1 MKFTKLTS
9 VALLGAAL
17 LTGTVACSK
26 SNNNS
31 APKTT
36 TQKSVTSS
44 HVSHDSESAMN
55 KQSQKDKIQINISQ
69 QEAIDKFNQQ
79 FNNKKIKSIE
89 LSREGKQY
97 YYEIEGFDS
106 TNEYSVNI
114 NAETGQIGHVHS
126 EKLDHDDRNQKAL
139 ALRGAISRDDA
150 SRIAEEHVK
159 GTSEE
164 WKLEQDE
171 DTGKTYWEVTVK
183 NGHQETDVK
192 INAHTREIIST
203 EHDD

>member
-9 VALLGAAL
+9 VALLSATL
-17 LTGTVACSK
+17 LTTVVACSK
-26 SNNNS
+26 QNDT
-31 APKTT
+31 ATT

-44 HVSHDSESAMN
+44 KVTHNSESAVS
-55 KQSQKDKIQINISQ
+55 KQSRKDNIQIKLSQ
-69 QEAIDKFNQQ
+69 QDKFQKQ
-79 FNNKKIKSIE
+79 FSGKQLKSIE
-89 LSREGKQY
+89 LSREGNHY
-97 YYEIEGFDS
+97 LYEIEGFDS

-171 DTGKTYWEVTVK
+171 DTGKTYWDVTVK

>member
-9 VALLGAAL
+9 IALLSAAL

-26 SNNNS
+26 QDNS
-31 APKTT
+31 TAKTT

-44 HVSHDSESAMN
+44 KVTHNSESAMS
-55 KQSQKDKIQINISQ
+55 KQTQKDNIQIKWSQ
-69 QEAIDKFNQQ
+69 QEAIDKFHQQ
-79 FNNKKIKSIE
+79 FSGKQLKSIE
-89 LSREGKQY
+89 LNREGKHY
-97 YYEIEGFDS
+97 LYEIEGFDS
-106 TNEYSVNI
+106 NNEYSVNI

-139 ALRGAISRDDA
+139 DFKGTISRDDA
-150 SRIAEEHVK
+150 SRIAEEHIK

-171 DTGKTYWEVTVK
+171 DTGKTYWEVKVK
-183 NGHQETDVK
+183 NGHQETEVK
-192 INAHTREIIST
+192 INAHTKEVIST

>member
-9 VALLGAAL
+9 VALLSATL
-17 LTGTVACSK
+17 LTTVVACSK
-26 SNNNS
+26 QNGT
-31 APKTT
+31 ATT

-44 HVSHDSESAMN
+44 KVTHNSESAVS
-55 KQSQKDKIQINISQ
+55 KQSRKDNIQIKLSQ
-69 QEAIDKFNQQ
+69 QEAIDKFQKQ
-79 FNNKKIKSIE
+79 FSGKQLKSIE
-89 LSREGKQY
+89 LNREGKHY
-97 YYEIEGFDS
+97 LYEIEGFDS
-106 TNEYSVNI
+106 NNEYSVNI

-139 ALRGAISRDDA
+139 DLKGTISRDDA

-171 DTGKTYWEVTVK
+171 DTGKTYWEVKVK
-183 NGHQETDVK
+183 NGHQETEVK
-192 INAHTREIIST
+192 INAHTKEVIST

>member
-9 VALLGAAL
+9 VALLSATL
-17 LTGTVACSK
+17 LTTVVACSK
-26 SNNNS
+26 QNDT
-31 APKTT
+31 ATT

-44 HVSHDSESAMN
+44 KVTHNSESAMS
-55 KQSQKDKIQINISQ
+55 KQTQKDNIQIKLSQ
-69 QEAIDKFNQQ
+69 QEAIDKFHQQ
-79 FNNKKIKSIE
+79 FSGKQLKSIE

-106 TNEYSVNI
+106 SNEYSVNI
-114 NAETGQIGHVHS
+114 NAESGQLGHVHS

>member
-1 MKFTKLTS
+1 MKFTKLTGI
-9 VALLGAAL
+9 ALLSAAL

-26 SNNNS
+26 QDNS
-31 APKTT
+31 TAKTT

-44 HVSHDSESAMN
+44 KVTHNSESAMS
-55 KQSQKDKIQINISQ
+55 KQTQKDNIQIKLSQ
-69 QEAIDKFNQQ
+69 QEAIDKFHQQ
-79 FNNKKIKSIE
+79 FSGKQLKSIE
-89 LSREGKQY
+89 LNREGKHY
-97 YYEIEGFDS
+97 LYEIEGFDS
-106 TNEYSVNI
+106 NNEYSVNI

-139 ALRGAISRDDA
+139 DFKGTISRDDA
-150 SRIAEEHVK
+150 SRIAEEHIK

-171 DTGKTYWEVTVK
+171 DTGKTYWEVKVK
-183 NGHQETDVK
+183 NGHQETEVK
-192 INAHTREIIST
+192 INAHTKEVIST

>member
-9 VALLGAAL
+9 IALLSAAL

-26 SNNNS
+26 KDNS
-31 APKTT
+31 TAKTT

-44 HVSHDSESAMN
+44 KVTHNSESAMS
-55 KQSQKDKIQINISQ
+55 KQTQKDNIQIKLSQ
-69 QEAIDKFNQQ
+69 QEAIDKFHQQ
-79 FNNKKIKSIE
+79 FSGKQLKSIE
-89 LSREGKQY
+89 LNREGKHY
-97 YYEIEGFDS
+97 LYEIEGFDS
-106 TNEYSVNI
+106 NNEYSVNI

-139 ALRGAISRDDA
+139 DFKGTISRDDA
-150 SRIAEEHVK
+150 SRIAEEHIK

-171 DTGKTYWEVTVK
+171 DTGKTYWEVKVK
-183 NGHQETDVK
+183 NGHQETEVK
-192 INAHTREIIST
+192 INAHTKEVIST

>member
-9 VALLGAAL
+9 IALLSAAL

-26 SNNNS
+26 QDNS
-31 APKTT
+31 TAKTT

-44 HVSHDSESAMN
+44 KVTHNSESAMS
-55 KQSQKDKIQINISQ
+55 KQTQKDNIQIKLSQ
-69 QEAIDKFNQQ
+69 QEAIDKFHQQ
-79 FNNKKIKSIE
+79 FSGKQLKSIE
-89 LSREGKQY
+89 LNREGKHY
-97 YYEIEGFDS
+97 LYEIEGFDS
-106 TNEYSVNI
+106 NNEYSVNI

-139 ALRGAISRDDA
+139 DFKGTISRDDA
-150 SRIAEEHVK
+150 SRIAEEHIK

-171 DTGKTYWEVTVK
+171 DTGKTYWEVNVK
-183 NGHQETDVK
+183 NGHQETEVK
-192 INAHTREIIST
+192 INAHTKEVIST

>member
-9 VALLGAAL
+9 VALLSATL
-17 LTGTVACSK
+17 LTTVVACSK
-26 SNNNS
+26 QNDT
-31 APKTT
+31 ATT

-44 HVSHDSESAMN
+44 KVTHNSESAVS
-55 KQSQKDKIQINISQ
+55 KQSRKDNIQINISQ
-69 QEAIDKFNQQ
+69 QEVIDKFNQQ

-106 TNEYSVNI
+106 SNEYSVNI
-114 NAETGQIGHVHS
+114 NAESGQLGHVHS

>member
-9 VALLGAAL
+9 IALLSAAL
-17 LTGTVACSK
+17 LTGTAACSK
-26 SNNNS
+26 QDNS
-31 APKTT
+31 TAKTT

-44 HVSHDSESAMN
+44 KVTHNSESAMS
-55 KQSQKDKIQINISQ
+55 KQTQKDNIQIKLSQ
-69 QEAIDKFNQQ
+69 QEAIDKFHQQ
-79 FNNKKIKSIE
+79 FSGKQLKSIE
-89 LSREGKQY
+89 LNREGKHY
-97 YYEIEGFDS
+97 LYEIEGFDS
-106 TNEYSVNI
+106 NNEYSVNI

-139 ALRGAISRDDA
+139 DFKGTISRDDA
-150 SRIAEEHVK
+150 SRIAEEHIK

-171 DTGKTYWEVTVK
+171 DTGKTYWEVKVK
-183 NGHQETDVK
+183 NGHQETEVK
-192 INAHTREIIST
+192 INAHTKEVIST

>member
-9 VALLGAAL
+9 VALLSATL
-17 LTGTVACSK
+17 LTTVVACSK
-26 SNNNS
+26 QNDT
-31 APKTT
+31 ATT

-44 HVSHDSESAMN
+44 KVTHNSESAVS
-55 KQSQKDKIQINISQ
+55 KQSRKDNIQIKLSQ

-79 FNNKKIKSIE
+79 FNNKKI
-89 LSREGKQY
+89 
-97 YYEIEGFDS
+97 
-106 TNEYSVNI
+106 
-114 NAETGQIGHVHS
+114 HS
-126 EKLDHDDRNQKAL
+126 EKFDHDDRNQKAL

-159 GTSEE
+159 GTREE

-171 DTGKTYWEVTVK
+171 DTGKTYWDVTVK

>member
-9 VALLGAAL
+9 IALLSAAL

-26 SNNNS
+26 QDNS
-31 APKTT
+31 TAKTT

-44 HVSHDSESAMN
+44 KVTHNSESAMS
-55 KQSQKDKIQINISQ
+55 KQTQKDNIQIKLSQ
-69 QEAIDKFNQQ
+69 QEAIDKFHQQ
-79 FNNKKIKSIE
+79 FSGKQLKSIE
-89 LSREGKQY
+89 LNREGKHY
-97 YYEIEGFDS
+97 LYEIEGFDS
-106 TNEYSVNI
+106 NNEYSVNI

-139 ALRGAISRDDA
+139 DLKGTISRDDA

-171 DTGKTYWEVTVK
+171 DTGKTYWEVKVK
-183 NGHQETDVK
+183 NGHQETEVK
-192 INAHTREIIST
+192 INAHTKEVIST

>member
-9 VALLGAAL
+9 IALLSAAL

-26 SNNNS
+26 QDNS
-31 APKTT
+31 TAKTT
-36 TQKSVTSS
+36 TKKSVTSS
-44 HVSHDSESAMN
+44 KVTHNSESAMS
-55 KQSQKDKIQINISQ
+55 KQTQKDNIQIKLSQ
-69 QEAIDKFNQQ
+69 QEAIDKFHQQ
-79 FNNKKIKSIE
+79 FSGKQLKSIE
-89 LSREGKQY
+89 LNREGKHY
-97 YYEIEGFDS
+97 LYEIEGFDS
-106 TNEYSVNI
+106 NNEYSVNI

-139 ALRGAISRDDA
+139 DLKGTISRDDA

-171 DTGKTYWEVTVK
+171 DTGKTYWEVKVK
-183 NGHQETDVK
+183 NGHQETEVK
-192 INAHTREIIST
+192 INAHTKEVIST
-203 EHDD
+203 EHDY

>member
-9 VALLGAAL
+9 VALLSATL
-17 LTGTVACSK
+17 LTTVVACSK
-26 SNNNS
+26 QNDT
-31 APKTT
+31 ATT

-44 HVSHDSESAMN
+44 KVTHNSESAVS
-55 KQSQKDKIQINISQ
+55 KQSRKDNIQIKLSQ

-106 TNEYSVNI
+106 SNEYSVNI
-114 NAETGQIGHVHS
+114 NAESGQLGHVHS
-126 EKLDHDDRNQKAL
+126 EKLDHDDRNQRAL

>member
-9 VALLGAAL
+9 IALLSSAL

-26 SNNNS
+26 QDNS
-31 APKTT
+31 TAKTT

-44 HVSHDSESAMN
+44 KVTHNSESAMS
-55 KQSQKDKIQINISQ
+55 KQTQKDNIQIKLSQ
-69 QEAIDKFNQQ
+69 QEAIDKFHQQ
-79 FNNKKIKSIE
+79 FSGKQLKSIE
-89 LSREGKQY
+89 LNREGKHY
-97 YYEIEGFDS
+97 LYEIEGFDS
-106 TNEYSVNI
+106 NNEYSVNI

-139 ALRGAISRDDA
+139 DFKGTISRDDA
-150 SRIAEEHVK
+150 SRIAEEHIK

-171 DTGKTYWEVTVK
+171 DTGKTYWEVKVK
-183 NGHQETDVK
+183 NGHQETEVK
-192 INAHTREIIST
+192 INAHTKEVIST

>member
-9 VALLGAAL
+9 IELLSAAL

-26 SNNNS
+26 QDNS
-31 APKTT
+31 TAKTT

-44 HVSHDSESAMN
+44 KVTHNSESAMS
-55 KQSQKDKIQINISQ
+55 KQTQKDNIQIKLSQ
-69 QEAIDKFNQQ
+69 QEAIDKFHQQ
-79 FNNKKIKSIE
+79 FNGKQLKSIE
-89 LSREGKQY
+89 LNREGKHY
-97 YYEIEGFDS
+97 LYEIEGFDS
-106 TNEYSVNI
+106 NNEYSVNI

-139 ALRGAISRDDA
+139 DFKGTIGRDDA
-150 SRIAEEHVK
+150 SRIAEEHIK

-171 DTGKTYWEVTVK
+171 DTGKTYWEVKVK
-183 NGHQETDVK
+183 NGHQETEVK
-192 INAHTREIIST
+192 INAHTKEVIST

>member
-9 VALLGAAL
+9 IALLSAAL

-26 SNNNS
+26 QDIST
-31 APKTT
+31 AKTT

-44 HVSHDSESAMN
+44 KVTHNSESAMS
-55 KQSQKDKIQINISQ
+55 KQTQKDNIQIKLSQ
-69 QEAIDKFNQQ
+69 QEAIDKFHQQ
-79 FNNKKIKSIE
+79 FSGKQLKSIE
-89 LSREGKQY
+89 LNREGKHY
-97 YYEIEGFDS
+97 LYEIEGFDS
-106 TNEYSVNI
+106 NNEYSVNI

-139 ALRGAISRDDA
+139 DFKGTISRDDA
-150 SRIAEEHVK
+150 SRIAEEHIK

-171 DTGKTYWEVTVK
+171 DTGKTYWEVKVK
-183 NGHQETDVK
+183 NGHQETEVK
-192 INAHTREIIST
+192 INAHTKEVIST

>member
-9 VALLGAAL
+9 IALLSAAL

-26 SNNNS
+26 QDNS
-31 APKTT
+31 TAKTN

-44 HVSHDSESAMN
+44 KVTHNSESAMS
-55 KQSQKDKIQINISQ
+55 KQTQKDNIQIKLSQ
-69 QEAIDKFNQQ
+69 QEAIDKFHQQ
-79 FNNKKIKSIE
+79 FSGKQLKSIE
-89 LSREGKQY
+89 LNREGKHY
-97 YYEIEGFDS
+97 LYEIEGFDS
-106 TNEYSVNI
+106 NNEYSVNI

-139 ALRGAISRDDA
+139 DFKGTISRDDA
-150 SRIAEEHVK
+150 SRIAEEHIK

-171 DTGKTYWEVTVK
+171 DTGKTYWEVKVK
-183 NGHQETDVK
+183 NGHQETEVK
-192 INAHTREIIST
+192 INAHTKEVIST

>member
-9 VALLGAAL
+9 IALLSAAL

-26 SNNNS
+26 QDNS
-31 APKTT
+31 TAKTT

-44 HVSHDSESAMN
+44 KVTHNSESAMS
-55 KQSQKDKIQINISQ
+55 KQTQKDNIQIKLSQ
-69 QEAIDKFNQQ
+69 QEAIDKFHQQ
-79 FNNKKIKSIE
+79 FSGKQLKSIE
-89 LSREGKQY
+89 LNREGKHY
-97 YYEIEGFDS
+97 LYEIEGFDS
-106 TNEYSVNI
+106 NNEYSVNI

-139 ALRGAISRDDA
+139 DFKGTISRDDA
-150 SRIAEEHVK
+150 SRIAEEHIK

-171 DTGKTYWEVTVK
+171 DTGKTYWEVKVK

>member
-9 VALLGAAL
+9 IALLSAAL

-26 SNNNS
+26 QDNS
-31 APKTT
+31 TAKTT

-44 HVSHDSESAMN
+44 KVTHNSESAMS
-55 KQSQKDKIQINISQ
+55 KQTQKDNIQIKLSQ
-69 QEAIDKFNQQ
+69 QEAIDKFHQQ
-79 FNNKKIKSIE
+79 FSGKQLKSIE
-89 LSREGKQY
+89 LNREGKHY
-97 YYEIEGFDS
+97 LYEIEGFDS
-106 TNEYSVNI
+106 NNEYSVNI

>member
-9 VALLGAAL
+9 VALLSATL
-17 LTGTVACSK
+17 LTTVVACSK
-26 SNNNS
+26 QNDT
-31 APKTT
+31 ATT

-44 HVSHDSESAMN
+44 KVTHNSESAVS
-55 KQSQKDKIQINISQ
+55 KQSRKDNIQINISQ

-106 TNEYSVNI
+106 SNEYSVNI
-114 NAETGQIGHVHS
+114 NAESGQLGHVHS

>member
-9 VALLGAAL
+9 IALLSAAL

-26 SNNNS
+26 QDNS
-31 APKTT
+31 TAKTT

-44 HVSHDSESAMN
+44 KVTHNSESAMS
-55 KQSQKDKIQINISQ
+55 KQTQKDNIQIKLSQ
-69 QEAIDKFNQQ
+69 QEAIDKFHQQ
-79 FNNKKIKSIE
+79 FSGKQLKSIE
-89 LSREGKQY
+89 LNREGKHY
-97 YYEIEGFDS
+97 LYEIEGFDS
-106 TNEYSVNI
+106 NNEYSVNI

-139 ALRGAISRDDA
+139 DFKGTISRDDA
-150 SRIAEEHVK
+150 SRIAEEHIK

-171 DTGKTYWEVTVK
+171 DTDKTYWEVKVK
-183 NGHQETDVK
+183 NGHQETEVK
-192 INAHTREIIST
+192 INAHTKEVIST

>member
-9 VALLGAAL
+9 IALLSAAL

-26 SNNNS
+26 QDSS
-31 APKTT
+31 TAKTT

-44 HVSHDSESAMN
+44 KVTHNSESAMS
-55 KQSQKDKIQINISQ
+55 KQTQKDNIQIKLSQ
-69 QEAIDKFNQQ
+69 QEAIDKFHQQ
-79 FNNKKIKSIE
+79 FSGKQLKSIE
-89 LSREGKQY
+89 LNREGKHY
-97 YYEIEGFDS
+97 LYEIEGFDS
-106 TNEYSVNI
+106 NNEYSVNI

-139 ALRGAISRDDA
+139 DFKGTISRDDA
-150 SRIAEEHVK
+150 SRIAEEHIK

-171 DTGKTYWEVTVK
+171 DTGKTYWEVKVK
-183 NGHQETDVK
+183 NGHQETEVK
-192 INAHTREIIST
+192 INAHTKEVIST

>member
-9 VALLGAAL
+9 VALLSATL
-17 LTGTVACSK
+17 LTTVVACSK
-26 SNNNS
+26 QNDT
-31 APKTT
+31 ATT

-44 HVSHDSESAMN
+44 KVTHNSESAMS
-55 KQSQKDKIQINISQ
+55 KQTQKDNIQIKLSQ
-69 QEAIDKFNQQ
+69 QEAIDKFHQQ
-79 FNNKKIKSIE
+79 FSGKQLKSIE
-89 LSREGKQY
+89 LNREGKHY
-97 YYEIEGFDS
+97 LYEIEGFDS
-106 TNEYSVNI
+106 NNEYSVNI

-139 ALRGAISRDDA
+139 DLKGTISRDDA

-171 DTGKTYWEVTVK
+171 DTGKTYWEVKVK
-183 NGHQETDVK
+183 NGHQETEVK
-192 INAHTREIIST
+192 INAHTKEVIST

>member
-9 VALLGAAL
+9 VALLSVTL
-17 LTGTVACSK
+17 LTTVVACSK
-26 SNNNS
+26 QNDT
-31 APKTT
+31 ATT

-44 HVSHDSESAMN
+44 KVTHNSESAMS
-55 KQSQKDKIQINISQ
+55 KQTQKDNIQIKLSQ
-69 QEAIDKFNQQ
+69 QEAIDKFHQQ
-79 FNNKKIKSIE
+79 FSGKQLKSIE
-89 LSREGKQY
+89 LNREGKHY
-97 YYEIEGFDS
+97 LYEIEGFDS
-106 TNEYSVNI
+106 NNEYSVNI

-139 ALRGAISRDDA
+139 DFKATISRDEA
-150 SRIAEEHVK
+150 SRIAEEHIK

-171 DTGKTYWEVTVK
+171 DTGKTYWEVKVK
-183 NGHQETDVK
+183 NGHQETEVK
-192 INAHTREIIST
+192 INAHTKEVIST

>member
-9 VALLGAAL
+9 VALLSATL
-17 LTGTVACSK
+17 LTTVVACSK
-26 SNNNS
+26 QNDT
-31 APKTT
+31 ATT

-44 HVSHDSESAMN
+44 KVTHNSESAMS
-55 KQSQKDKIQINISQ
+55 KQTQKDNIQIKLSQ
-69 QEAIDKFNQQ
+69 QEAIDKFHQQ
-79 FNNKKIKSIE
+79 FSGKQLKSIE
-89 LSREGKQY
+89 LNREGKHY
-97 YYEIEGFDS
+97 LYEIEGFDS
-106 TNEYSVNI
+106 NNEYSVNI

-139 ALRGAISRDDA
+139 DLRGAISRDDA

-192 INAHTREIIST
+192 INAHTREIILT

>member
-9 VALLGAAL
+9 IALLSAAL

-26 SNNNS
+26 QDNS
-31 APKTT
+31 TAKTT

-44 HVSHDSESAMN
+44 KITHNSESAMS
-55 KQSQKDKIQINISQ
+55 KQTQKDNIQIKLSQ
-69 QEAIDKFNQQ
+69 QEAIDKFHQQ
-79 FNNKKIKSIE
+79 FSGKQLKSIE
-89 LSREGKQY
+89 LNREGKHY
-97 YYEIEGFDS
+97 LYEIEGFDS
-106 TNEYSVNI
+106 NNEYSVNI

-139 ALRGAISRDDA
+139 DFKGTISRDDA
-150 SRIAEEHVK
+150 SRIAEEHIK

-171 DTGKTYWEVTVK
+171 DTGKTYWEVKVK
-183 NGHQETDVK
+183 NGHQETEVK
-192 INAHTREIIST
+192 INAHTKEVIST

>member
-9 VALLGAAL
+9 IALLSAAL

-26 SNNNS
+26 QDNS
-31 APKTT
+31 TAKTT

-44 HVSHDSESAMN
+44 KVTHNSESAMS
-55 KQSQKDKIQINISQ
+55 KQTQKDNIQIKLSQ
-69 QEAIDKFNQQ
+69 QEAIDKFHQQ
-79 FNNKKIKSIE
+79 FSGKQLKSIE
-89 LSREGKQY
+89 LNREGKHY
-97 YYEIEGFDS
+97 LYEIEGFDS
-106 TNEYSVNI
+106 NNEYSVNI

-139 ALRGAISRDDA
+139 DFKGTISRDEA
-150 SRIAEEHVK
+150 SRIAEEHIK

-164 WKLEQDE
+164 WKLGQDE
-171 DTGKTYWEVTVK
+171 DTGKTYWEVKVK
-183 NGHQETDVK
+183 NGHQETEVK
-192 INAHTREIIST
+192 INAHTKEVIST

>member
-9 VALLGAAL
+9 IALLSAAL

-26 SNNNS
+26 QDNS
-31 APKTT
+31 TAKTT

-44 HVSHDSESAMN
+44 KVTHNSESAMS
-55 KQSQKDKIQINISQ
+55 KQTQKDNIQIKLSQ
-69 QEAIDKFNQQ
+69 QEAIDKFHQQ
-79 FNNKKIKSIE
+79 FSGKQLKSIE
-89 LSREGKQY
+89 LNREGKHY
-97 YYEIEGFDS
+97 LCEIEGFDS
-106 TNEYSVNI
+106 NNEYSVNI

-139 ALRGAISRDDA
+139 DFKGTISRDDA
-150 SRIAEEHVK
+150 SRIAEEHIK

-171 DTGKTYWEVTVK
+171 DTGKTYWEVKVK
-183 NGHQETDVK
+183 NGHQETEVK
-192 INAHTREIIST
+192 INAHTKEVIST

>member
-9 VALLGAAL
+9 VALLSATL
-17 LTGTVACSK
+17 LTTVVACSK
-26 SNNNS
+26 QNDT
-31 APKTT
+31 ATT

-44 HVSHDSESAMN
+44 KVTHNSESAVS
-55 KQSQKDKIQINISQ
+55 KQSRKDNIQIKLSQ

-192 INAHTREIIST
+192 INAHSREIIST

>member
-9 VALLGAAL
+9 IALLSAAL

-26 SNNNS
+26 QDNS
-31 APKTT
+31 TAKTT

-44 HVSHDSESAMN
+44 KVTHNSESAMS
-55 KQSQKDKIQINISQ
+55 KQTQKDNIQIKLSQ
-69 QEAIDKFNQQ
+69 QEAIDKFHQQ
-79 FNNKKIKSIE
+79 FSGKQLKSIE
-89 LSREGKQY
+89 LNREGKHY
-97 YYEIEGFDS
+97 LYEIEGFDS
-106 TNEYSVNI
+106 NNEYSVNI
-114 NAETGQIGHVHS
+114 NAETGQIGYVHS

-139 ALRGAISRDDA
+139 DFKGTISRDDA
-150 SRIAEEHVK
+150 SRIAEEHIK

-171 DTGKTYWEVTVK
+171 DTGKTYWEVKVK
-183 NGHQETDVK
+183 NGHQETEVK
-192 INAHTREIIST
+192 INAHTKEVIST

>member
-9 VALLGAAL
+9 IALLSAAL

-26 SNNNS
+26 QDNS
-31 APKTT
+31 TAKTT

-44 HVSHDSESAMN
+44 KVTHNSESAMS
-55 KQSQKDKIQINISQ
+55 KQTQKDNIQIKLSQ
-69 QEAIDKFNQQ
+69 QEAIDKFHQQ
-79 FNNKKIKSIE
+79 FSGKQLKSIE
-89 LSREGKQY
+89 LNREDKHY
-97 YYEIEGFDS
+97 LYEIEGFDS
-106 TNEYSVNI
+106 NNEYSVNI

-139 ALRGAISRDDA
+139 DFKGTISRDDA
-150 SRIAEEHVK
+150 SRIAEEHIK

-171 DTGKTYWEVTVK
+171 DTGKTYWEVKVK
-183 NGHQETDVK
+183 NGHQETEVK
-192 INAHTREIIST
+192 INAHTKEVIST

>member
-9 VALLGAAL
+9 VALLSVTL
-17 LTGTVACSK
+17 LTTVVACSK
-26 SNNNS
+26 QNDT
-31 APKTT
+31 ATT

-44 HVSHDSESAMN
+44 KVTHNSESAMS
-55 KQSQKDKIQINISQ
+55 KQTQKDNIQIKLSQ
-69 QEAIDKFNQQ
+69 QEAIDKFHQQ
-79 FNNKKIKSIE
+79 FSGKQLKSIE
-89 LSREGKQY
+89 LNREGKHY
-97 YYEIEGFDS
+97 LYEIEGFDS
-106 TNEYSVNI
+106 NNEYSVNI

-139 ALRGAISRDDA
+139 DFKGTISRDDA
-150 SRIAEEHVK
+150 SRIAEEHIK

-171 DTGKTYWEVTVK
+171 DTGKTYWEVKVK
-183 NGHQETDVK
+183 NGHQETEVK
-192 INAHTREIIST
+192 INAHTKEVIST

>member
-9 VALLGAAL
+9 IALLSAAL

-26 SNNNS
+26 QDNS
-31 APKTT
+31 TAKTT

-44 HVSHDSESAMN
+44 KVTHNSESAMS
-55 KQSQKDKIQINISQ
+55 KQTQKDNIQIKLSQ
-69 QEAIDKFNQQ
+69 QEAIDKFHQQ
-79 FNNKKIKSIE
+79 FSGKQLKSIE
-89 LSREGKQY
+89 LNREGKHY
-97 YYEIEGFDS
+97 LYEIEGFDS
-106 TNEYSVNI
+106 NNEYSVNI

-171 DTGKTYWEVTVK
+171 DTGKTYWDVTVK

-192 INAHTREIIST
+192 INAHTREIILT

>member
-9 VALLGAAL
+9 VALLSATL
-17 LTGTVACSK
+17 LTTVVACSK
-26 SNNNS
+26 QNDT
-31 APKTT
+31 ATT

-44 HVSHDSESAMN
+44 KVTHNSESAMS
-55 KQSQKDKIQINISQ
+55 KQTQKDNIQIKLSQ
-69 QEAIDKFNQQ
+69 QEAIDKFHQQ
-79 FNNKKIKSIE
+79 FSGKQLKSIE
-89 LSREGKQY
+89 LNREGKHY
-97 YYEIEGFDS
+97 LYEIEGFDS

>member
-9 VALLGAAL
+9 IALLSAAL

-26 SNNNS
+26 QDNS
-31 APKTT
+31 TAKTT

-44 HVSHDSESAMN
+44 KVTHNSESAMS
-55 KQSQKDKIQINISQ
+55 KQTQKDNIQIKLSQ
-69 QEAIDKFNQQ
+69 QEAIDKFHQQ
-79 FNNKKIKSIE
+79 FSGKQLKSIE
-89 LSREGKQY
+89 LNREGKHY
-97 YYEIEGFDS
+97 LYEIEGFDS
-106 TNEYSVNI
+106 NNEYSVNI

-139 ALRGAISRDDA
+139 DFKGTISRDDA
-150 SRIAEEHVK
+150 SRIAEEHIK

-171 DTGKTYWEVTVK
+171 DTGKTYWEVKVK
-183 NGHQETDVK
+183 NGHQETEVK
-192 INAHTREIIST
+192 INAHTQEVIST

>member
-9 VALLGAAL
+9 IALLSAAL

-26 SNNNS
+26 QDNS
-31 APKTT
+31 TAKTT

-44 HVSHDSESAMN
+44 KVTHNSESAMS
-55 KQSQKDKIQINISQ
+55 KQTQKDNIQIKLSQ
-69 QEAIDKFNQQ
+69 QEAIDKFHQQ
-79 FNNKKIKSIE
+79 FSGKHLKSIE
-89 LSREGKQY
+89 LNREGKHY
-97 YYEIEGFDS
+97 LYEIEGFDS
-106 TNEYSVNI
+106 NNEYSVNI

-139 ALRGAISRDDA
+139 DFKGTISRDDA
-150 SRIAEEHVK
+150 SRIAEEHIK

-171 DTGKTYWEVTVK
+171 DTGKTYWEVKVK
-183 NGHQETDVK
+183 NGHQETEVK
-192 INAHTREIIST
+192 INAHTKEVIST

>member
-9 VALLGAAL
+9 IALLSAAL

-26 SNNNS
+26 QDNS
-31 APKTT
+31 TAKTT

-44 HVSHDSESAMN
+44 KVTHNSESAMS
-55 KQSQKDKIQINISQ
+55 KQTQKDNIQIKLSQ
-69 QEAIDKFNQQ
+69 QEAIDKFHQQ
-79 FNNKKIKSIE
+79 FSGKQLKSIE
-89 LSREGKQY
+89 LNREGKHY
-97 YYEIEGFDS
+97 LYEIEGFDS
-106 TNEYSVNI
+106 NNEYSVNI

-139 ALRGAISRDDA
+139 DFKGTISRDDA
-150 SRIAEEHVK
+150 SRIAEEHIK

-171 DTGKTYWEVTVK
+171 DTGKTYWEVKVK
-183 NGHQETDVK
+183 NGHQETEVK
-192 INAHTREIIST
+192 INAHSREIIST

>member
-9 VALLGAAL
+9 IALLSAAL

-26 SNNNS
+26 QDNS
-31 APKTT
+31 TAKTT

-44 HVSHDSESAMN
+44 KVTHNSESAMS
-55 KQSQKDKIQINISQ
+55 KQTQKDNIQIKLSQ
-69 QEAIDKFNQQ
+69 QEAIDKFHQQ
-79 FNNKKIKSIE
+79 FSGKQLKSIE
-89 LSREGKQY
+89 LNREGKHY
-97 YYEIEGFDS
+97 LYEIEGFDS
-106 TNEYSVNI
+106 NNEYSVNI

-139 ALRGAISRDDA
+139 DFKGTISRDDA
-150 SRIAEEHVK
+150 SRIAEEHIK

-164 WKLEQDE
+164 WKLAQDE
-171 DTGKTYWEVTVK
+171 DTGKTYWEVKVK
-183 NGHQETDVK
+183 NGHQETEVK
-192 INAHTREIIST
+192 INAHTKEVIST

>member
-9 VALLGAAL
+9 IALLSAAL

-26 SNNNS
+26 QDNS
-31 APKTT
+31 TAKTT

-44 HVSHDSESAMN
+44 KVTHNSESAMS
-55 KQSQKDKIQINISQ
+55 KQTQKDNIQIKLSQ
-69 QEAIDKFNQQ
+69 QEAIDKFHQQ
-79 FNNKKIKSIE
+79 FSGKQLKSIE
-89 LSREGKQY
+89 LNREGKHY
-97 YYEIEGFDS
+97 LYEIEGFDS
-106 TNEYSVNI
+106 NNEYSVNI

-139 ALRGAISRDDA
+139 DFKGTISRDDA
-150 SRIAEEHVK
+150 SRIAEEHIK
-159 GTSEE
+159 GTREE

-171 DTGKTYWEVTVK
+171 DTGKTYWEVKVK
-183 NGHQETDVK
+183 NGHQETEVK
-192 INAHTREIIST
+192 INAHTKEVIST